1 MLRCYGRRFI
11 KSDQSNR
18 IGNAP
23 QKCTGGW
30 INSEILWGWKC
41 SRHGILIWN
50 QAIFMASDMIT
61 IINGGQGSI
70 DHGQVG
76 IVLVESSIW
85 YSRNDIKRIYKC
97 FTAKLSVQSCLWK
110 IYKPLKSNGDL
121 RWQSGMSHQSTS
133 TLWWFFSLSS
143 NPPHQIPRAMK
154 TKLALEIFMS
164 LCNKLKFQR
173 HNALFKMAAINW

>member
-61 IINGGQGSI
+61 IINGGQSSI

-76 IVLVESSIW
+76 IELVESSIW
-85 YSRNDIKRIYKC
+85 YSRNDIKWIYKC

-110 IYKPLKSNGDL
+110 IYKPLKSNG
-121 RWQSGMSHQSTS
+121 G
-133 TLWWFFSLSS
+133 
-143 NPPHQIPRAMK
+143 PPSERIPQCQK
-154 TKLALEIFMS
+154 PEIFRYGGIS
-164 LCNKLKFQR
+164 TPRKTLPREIAQGQTVGFPYIQYFKQ
-173 HNALFKMAAINW
+173 LF